1 MWKSIYQ
8 HRTIIYAMLLC
19 FLLFPQ
25 FFKSIQDS
33 PFHGDESHW
42 THFGAKYFD
51 LFFLQRAFDDVN
63 WHTKMGVDQPQIGR
77 YLVGMSLWLS
87 GGEPLLEKAYH
98 SRVYDFGKSRDWN
111 LKHDRISSMDIIAP
125 VRSMMA
131 VFGFCTCLL
140 LYFIGA
146 RLVNPESGF
155 LAGILLGFNPLLLLQ
170 SRRAMTDAP
179 LLFFMT
185 AVVTLLPALLYC
197 YRQKHDFSL
206 YSLCCLMGIMIGCA
220 AGVKLNGGLIGIIFA
235 AWIVLLA
242 LEVYLYGGQHVHCL
256 PLSISDQGY
265 PLEIEGTRQTTC
277 FTEKNQ
283 QGRTRQILNISAMA
297 AITGAAAILTFY
309 ISSPNLYDD
318 PVSGIK
324 QMVDHRMKTVSGQQ
338 SRQPQNAIHSFS
350 DKLRYT
356 YLRMF
361 YPPTNYSVFKIMRQV
376 PLELFFL
383 LFGVALLFVREYRQV
398 RNYRF
403 FSLRSFVVIWALF
416 LYFGISAWIPIDW
429 GRYYLPMFPAQAL
442 LVASGVVLFFGWIF
456 RSVWSLLAPQSK

>member
-1 MWKSIYQ
+1 MYQ
-8 HRTIIYAMLLC
+8 KRTVAYAVLLC
-19 FLLFPQ
+19 FFLFPQ

-51 LFFLQRAFDDVN
+51 LFFLQRAFDDRN
-63 WHTKMGVDQPQIGR
+63 WHTTMGIDQPQIGR
-77 YLVGMSLWLS
+77 YLVGMSIWLS

-98 SRVYDFGKSRDWN
+98 SSVYDFGKTKDWN
-111 LKHDRISSMDIIAP
+111 FKHGRASSMDIIAP
-125 VRSMMA
+125 VRTMMA

-140 LYFIGA
+140 IYFIGA

-185 AVVTLLPALLYC
+185 AVVALLPALLYC
-197 YRQKHDFSL
+197 YRQKHSFSL
-206 YSLCCLMGIMIGCA
+206 YSLCCLMGIIIGCA

-235 AWIVLLA
+235 AWMVILA
-242 LEVYLYGGQHVHCL
+242 LEVYLYGGRVHCA
-256 PLSISDQGY
+256 PLSTFDQRY
-265 PLEIEGTRQTTC
+265 PLETEGVRQTTC
-277 FTEKNQ
+277 LTEKNQ
-283 QGRTRQILNISAMA
+283 QGRARQIGKISTMA
-297 AITGAAAILTFY
+297 AIAGAAALLTFY
-309 ISSPNLYDD
+309 ISSPNLYGE

-338 SRQPQNAIHSFS
+338 SGQPQKAIHSFS
-350 DKLRYT
+350 DKLRYA

-361 YPPTNYSVFKIMRQV
+361 NPPSNHSAFKIMRQV
-376 PLELFFL
+376 PLELFFWL
-383 LFGVALLFVREYRQV
+383 AGVAFLLVREYRQV

-403 FSLRSFVVIWALF
+403 FSLRSFVVIWAIF

-442 LVASGVVLFFGWIF
+442 LVASGVALFSGWIYHSACRW
-456 RSVWSLLAPQSK
+456 RSRNHLRGRR